1 MTAARRAATARDD
14 AAVAE
19 LWRAAQVFRA
29 LTVLYSVGF
38 VVAVHDDLEHPV
50 GGAVVAAIV
59 VLWSVVCGWAY
70 TRGPGRTVAWVV
82 TDLVVVCLL
91 MLSTLLLASGG
102 WRADHQSVPTTL
114 WAANAVIAVGIQLGA
129 VGGGSAAAAVIVC
142 STIAKG
148 FVVVDLARNAAVVVL
163 LALGVVIGLGAS
175 ALRRASAR
183 LEEATRLAAATA
195 ERDRLSRQ
203 VHDGVLQV
211 LALIARRGR
220 EIGGATAD
228 LAALA
233 ADQER
238 VLRDLLAH
246 GVAPDADAD
255 AALDLADALR
265 ARADDRVTVSA
276 PAEPV
281 IGDAERVT
289 EVLAAVDN
297 ALDNARRHGAGHDG
311 VTPRVFVLLEDLGG
325 KVVVSVRDDGVGIAA
340 GRVREAAGQG
350 RLGITHA
357 IAGRIESLGGT
368 AHLDTAPGK
377 GVEWELTVPWTDGA
391 HR

>member
-1 MTAARRAATARDD
+1 MTDVRRAATARDD

-38 VVAVHDDLEHPV
+38 SVAVHDDLEHPL
-50 GGAVVAAIV
+50 GGVVVAAIV
-59 VLWSVVCGWAY
+59 VLWSVVFGWAHI
-70 TRGPGRTVAWVV
+70 RGPGRTAWWVV
-82 TDLVVVCLL
+82 ADLVVVCLL
-91 MLSTLLLASGG
+91 MLSTLFLASGG
-102 WRADHQSVPTTL
+102 WRADHQSIPTTL
-114 WAANAVIAVGIQLGA
+114 WAANAVISVGIQLGA
-129 VGGGSAAAAVIVC
+129 AGGGVAAVAVIVS

-148 FVVVDLARNAAVVVL
+148 FVVVDLARNAAVVIL

-220 EIGGATAD
+220 EIGGQTGD

-238 VLRDLLAH
+238 ALRDLLAH
-246 GVAPDADAD
+246 DATPRADAT
-255 AALDLADALR
+255 LDLADALR
-265 ARADDRVTVSA
+265 ARAGDRVTVSA

-297 ALDNARRHGAGHDG
+297 ALDNARRHGGGPDG

-325 KVVVSVRDDGVGIAA
+325 KVVVSVRDDGVGIAP

-350 RLGITHA
+350 RLGITQA
-357 IAGRIESLGGT
+357 IVGRIESLGGT
-368 AHLDTAPGK
+368 AHLETGPGD
-377 GVEWELTVPWTDGA
+377 GAEWELTVPWTDGEP
-391 HR
+391 R

>member
-1 MTAARRAATARDD
+1 MTEARRAATARDD

-29 LTVLYSVGF
+29 LTVLYAVGF
-38 VVAVHDDLEHPV
+38 VVAVHDDLEHPLAGV
-50 GGAVVAAIV
+50 VVAVLV
-59 VLWSVVCGWAY
+59 VLWSVACGWAY
-70 TRGPGRTVAWVV
+70 VRGPGRTVTWVV

-102 WRADHQSVPTTL
+102 WRADHQSIPTTL
-114 WAANAVIAVGIQLGA
+114 WAANAVIAVGIRLGA
-129 VGGGSAAAAVIVC
+129 VGGGTAAAAVIVC

-148 FVVVDLARNAAVVVL
+148 FVVVDLARNAAVVIL

-220 EIGGATAD
+220 EIGGPTGD

-246 GVAPDADAD
+246 GVTPRAD

-297 ALDNARRHGAGHDG
+297 ALDNARRHGVGPDG

-325 KVVVSVRDDGVGIAA
+325 RVVVSVRDDGVGIAP

-350 RLGITHA
+350 RLGISQS
-357 IAGRIESLGGT
+357 IVGRIESLGGT
-368 AHLDTAPGK
+368 AHLETTPGD
-377 GVEWELTVPWTDGA
+377 GAEWELTVPWTDGA

>member
-1 MTAARRAATARDD
+1 MTAARAAATARDD

-29 LTVLYSVGF
+29 LTVLYAVGF
-38 VVAVHDDLEHPV
+38 VVAVHDDLEHPAGGVLV
-50 GGAVVAAIV
+50 GGIV
-59 VLWSVVCGWAY
+59 VLWSIACGWAL
-70 TRGPGRTVAWVV
+70 TRGPERTVGWVV
-82 TDLVVVCLL
+82 ADLVVVCLL
-91 MLSTLLLASGG
+91 MLSTVALASDD
-102 WRADHQSVPTTL
+102 WRADHQSIPTTL
-114 WAANAVIAVGIQLGA
+114 WAANAVISVGIRLGA
-129 VGGGSAAAAVIVC
+129 VGGGAAAIAVITC
-142 STIAKG
+142 STVAKG
-148 FVVVDLARNAAVVVL
+148 FVVVDLARNAAVVIL

-220 EIGGATAD
+220 EIGGATGD
-228 LAALA
+228 LADLA

-238 VLRDLLAH
+238 VLRELLGQGTARPAAAH
-246 GVAPDADAD
+246 
-255 AALDLADALR
+255 LDLADALR

-281 IGDAERVT
+281 VGDADRVT

-297 ALDNARRHGAGHDG
+297 ALDNARRHGAGPDG
-311 VTPRVFVLLEDLGG
+311 IAPRVFVLLEDLGG
-325 KVVVSVRDDGVGIAA
+325 KVVVSVRDDGVGIAP
-340 GRVREAAGQG
+340 GRLREAAGQG
-350 RLGITHA
+350 RLGIGQA
-357 IAGRIESLGGT
+357 IVGRIESLGGT
-368 AHLDTAPGK
+368 ARLESAPGE
-377 GVEWELTVPWTDGA
+377 GTDWELTVPWDGGA

>member
-1 MTAARRAATARDD
+1 MTAARGAATARDD

-19 LWRAAQVFRA
+19 LWRAGQVFRA
-29 LTVLYSVGF
+29 LTVLYAVGF

-50 GGAVVAAIV
+50 GGVVVAVIV
-59 VLWSVVCGWAY
+59 VVWSLVCGWAY
-70 TRGPGRTVAWVV
+70 IRGPGWTVRWVV
-82 TDLVVVCLL
+82 ADLVVVCLL

-102 WRADHQSVPTTL
+102 WRADHQSIPTTL

-129 VGGGSAAAAVIVC
+129 VGGGVAAAAVIVC
-142 STIAKG
+142 STVAKG
-148 FVVVDLARNAAVVVL
+148 FVVVDLARNAAVVIL

-220 EIGGATAD
+220 EIGGATGD

-238 VLRDLLAH
+238 VLRGLLAT
-246 GVAPDADAD
+246 GVAPTAD

-265 ARADDRVTVSA
+265 ARADDHVTVSA
-276 PAEPV
+276 PADPV
-281 IGDAERVT
+281 VGDAERVT

-297 ALDNARRHGAGHDG
+297 ALDNARRHGAGADG
-311 VTPRVFVLLEDLGG
+311 VAPRVFVLLEDLGG
-325 KVVVSVRDDGVGIAA
+325 KVVVSVRDDGVGVSP
-340 GRVREAAGQG
+340 GRVREAAGEG
-350 RLGITHA
+350 RLGISQA
-357 IAGRIESLGGT
+357 IVGRIESLGGT
-368 AHLDTAPGK
+368 AHLDTALGD
-377 GVEWELTVPWTDGA
+377 GVEWELTVPWTGGA
-391 HR
+391 GR